1 VLLKSSAQLLHNAV
15 LPPNAYGADNISW
28 IGQKFFFLFISRM
41 GSYFRLILKDTRKNR
56 WLIHQK
62 KKKNFVFLLNR
73 QPIYYIDYYVL
84 YRIIPLA
91 HIDSTQLLSATT
103 MPKCLCILY
112 NIPLFPQN
120 LYGSARVCTKS
131 VDLVFLLHNAV
142 FLFYFLKKGRINDRL
157 GYCSPVSSTK
167 RPFKL

>member
-41 GSYFRLILKDTRKNR
+41 GSYFRLILKDTRKIR
-56 WLIHQK
+56 WLIQK
-62 KKKNFVFLLNR
+62 NKICFLLNR
-73 QPIYYIDYYVL
+73 QPIYYVDYVL
-84 YRIIPLA
+84 YRIISLA

-157 GYCSPVSSTK
+157 GYCFPVSSTK